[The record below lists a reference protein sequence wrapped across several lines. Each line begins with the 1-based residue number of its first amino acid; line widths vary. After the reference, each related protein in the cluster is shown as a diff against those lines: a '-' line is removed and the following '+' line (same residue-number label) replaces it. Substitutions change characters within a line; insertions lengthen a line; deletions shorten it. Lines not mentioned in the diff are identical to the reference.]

1 MRKLIIIIFLLCG
14 VATFTYAQSS
24 KYFIKHYFTD
34 SLPQLISGVSDE
46 ILEFNNS
53 YYTSGRRIEN
63 YGWYVSDFKGFVL
76 KLNEYGDTT
85 KVFVKPY
92 DSTVLY
98 STFEMTQK
106 GDYIFIIGILQDTL
120 NTFSNGVFIKAD
132 TLLNELH
139 TAFIEIDTVLQSYPA
154 NRRGFTPSKIHATK
168 DDNFIITGKYTGTP
182 DSLAK
187 AIIIKVDTIGN
198 VLWKKL
204 IVPPEGSL
212 LNDAF
217 TDVIEDNDSNLVF
230 VGNRLY
236 NFQNS
241 DIWML
246 KTNKN
251 GDIIWSKHHFSPPA
265 MNTTDALG
273 GCLYLENEN
282 TILVSGVLSSTY
294 PILFKADTSGNIMY
308 YFTSPRYED
317 GSLVRGGFRNV
328 SEGQNNSIIAYG
340 NKRPQ
345 NPNNS
350 PEAYVVN
357 YDYFGNI
364 IWERG
369 YKGIGLTGTNGFTSG
384 IKTTDGGYIFSGYN
398 SRVIISQGVEK
409 YEAFIVKTNCLG
421 FTGAPQAQM
430 QCNGTGLNYTFTN
443 LSERADTC
451 YLDFGDGNPVQ
462 VFRAEHDTLPINHTY
477 AAQGNYQIT
486 LIATA
491 CGEADTMVCSF
502 NTSTGALYDA
512 EEKLSVFPNPAIN
525 QLTIKAAREIQLI
538 KIYNS
543 LGALVYNEI
552 GINANTKMINVETL
566 KSGIY
571 FIEIEGG
578 FGIIKEKFIKL

>member
-34 SLPQLISGVSDE
+34 SIPYIIGGLSDE

-63 YGWYVSDFKGFVL
+63 YGWYVSDFKGFAL

-85 KVFVKPY
+85 KVYVKPY
-92 DSTVLY
+92 DSTVMY
-98 STFEMTQK
+98 CCFEVIQK
-106 GDYIFIIGILQDTL
+106 GGNVYIAGMLQDTL
-120 NTFSNGVFIKAD
+120 TTFINGVFIKAD

-139 TAFIEIDTVLQSYPA
+139 TAFIQIDTVLQSYPA

-168 DDNFIITGKYTGTP
+168 DDNFIITGKYNGTP

-187 AIIIKVDTIGN
+187 AIIIKVDSMGN

-217 TDVIEDNDSNLVF
+217 TDVIEDNDSNFVF

-294 PILFKADTSGNIMY
+294 PLLFKTDTSGNVLS
-308 YFTSPRYED
+308 YFTYPKYND
-317 GSLVRGGFRNV
+317 GSMARGAYNGIVYGHNNTLIAFGNRRV
-328 SEGQNNSIIAYG
+328 QGQNNLTEALMVSY
-340 NKRPQ
+340 
-345 NPNNS
+345 NN
-350 PEAYVVN
+350 
-357 YDYFGNI
+357 DGTIKWQRTF
-364 IWERG
+364 
-369 YKGIGLTGTNGFTSG
+369 KGLSFIRNLSFETAT
-384 IKTTDGGYIFSGYN
+384 KTLDGGYLFAGSN
-398 SRVIISQGVEK
+398 TRGVFYLNALK
-409 YEAFIVKTNCLG
+409 YEALIVKTNCLG
-421 FTGAPQAQM
+421 FTGPPQAQM
-430 QCNGTGLNYTFTN
+430 QCNGTGLNYTFTS

-451 YLDFGDGNPVQ
+451 YLDFGDGSPVM

-502 NTSTGALYDA
+502 NTSTGALYDV
-512 EEKLSVFPNPAIN
+512 EEELSVYPNPVIN
-525 QLTIKAAREIQLI
+525 QLTIKAAREIQSI

-543 LGALVYNEI
+543 LGALVYNET

-571 FIEIEGG
+571 FMEVEGVG
-578 FGIIKEKFIKL
+578 YFKKEKFIKN